1 MGTKTH
7 LNPPCSDF
15 ACVGPLNRLVTG
27 GREIYR
33 GAEKCTGGRVTQ
45 NGGQRNGELQKH
57 TIGGREG
64 QAETHTILGQIYTHT
79 EAHIEVL
86 PTK

>member
-57 TIGGREG
+57 TIGGRNRN
-64 QAETHTILGQIYTHT
+64 THIQIEYV
-79 EAHIEVL
+79 HIEVAL
-86 PTK
+86 Y